1 MKLQFAM
8 IDIKK
13 NQDAASKNQH
23 DRLDIH
29 NEIRLI
35 IASDKVHNLWK
46 EVISNHS
53 EGLLIDLVTLQP
65 MKDTKNWDRERDGVL
80 SREFFKWMGN
90 TTEDDLRRLA
100 VHLLNKTPGRTYPHP
115 KVTVKKLHAVIPDC
129 YSAGMWLESVKRK
142 QAVRKYL
149 WLEKRSLGFFGPK
162 GNYRKEAWK
171 SFKEK
176 YNITPATKQLL
187 FTAPKE
193 EFFLQAKRPSRKN
206 KKCKDLSPYAAKF
219 FKVFLRSKGKY
230 RKPEARI
237 FMRSYSFDNDL
248 MGEWANNAWDE
259 STNKSIKLAV
269 LDFRN
274 IPGVLHKSTA
284 PKDSPYYEEFMETT
298 LNLTDPSLMDPQVWL
313 WITGDQEVDD
323 QVRGYIRNGDIA
335 ASYASHYALYIPT
348 VPAEGLYDLNPS
360 SAVARAP
367 VSLIFLIKRKAQI
380 KQRSIPR
387 RFEVPVVLKWS
398 KAGAVNELE
407 YRIYDTELR
416 MEFYL
421 GLIDLFC
428 DAREE
433 VYSIYVGGKFLCTA
447 WVSSL
452 YSLHDYQ
459 LESS

>member
-1 MKLQFAM
+1 MKLRFAM

-13 NQDAASKNQH
+13 NQDAASRNQH
-23 DRLDIH
+23 DKLDIH

-35 IASDKVHNLWK
+35 TASDRVHNLWK

-53 EGLLIDLVTLQP
+53 EGLLIDPVTLQA
-65 MKDTKNWDRERDGVL
+65 MKDTKNWDRKRDGVL

-100 VHLLNKTPGRTYPHP
+100 VHILNRTPGRTYPHP

-129 YSAGMWLESVKRK
+129 YSTGMWLERVKRK

-149 WLEKRSLGFFGPK
+149 WLEKRSLGFFGPI

-176 YNITPATKQLL
+176 YNIMPATKQLL
-187 FTAPKE
+187 FTVPKE
-193 EFFLQAKRPSRKN
+193 EFFSQAKRPSSKN
-206 KKCKDLSPYAAKF
+206 KRCEELFPYAAEF

-237 FMRSYSFDNDL
+237 FMRSYSSDNDL
-248 MGEWANNAWDE
+248 MGDWVDNAWNE
-259 STNKSIKLAV
+259 SMNKSIKLAV
-269 LDFRN
+269 LDFCN

-284 PKDSPYYEEFMETT
+284 PNDSPYYEEFMETAST
-298 LNLTDPSLMDPQVWL
+298 LTDPSLMDPQVWL

-335 ASYASHYALYIPT
+335 ASYASHYALYVPA
-348 VPAEGLYDLNPS
+348 VPAERLYDLNPS

-367 VSLIFLIKRKAQI
+367 VHLIFLIKRKAQI
-380 KQRSIPR
+380 KLRSSPR
-387 RFEVPVVLKWS
+387 RFEVPAASKWS
-398 KAGAVNELE
+398 KVGAVNELE

-433 VYSIYVGGKFLCTA
+433 VYSVYAGGKFLCAA
-447 WVSSL
+447 WVS
-452 YSLHDYQ
+452 
-459 LESS
+459 